1 MPWCP
6 AYLSI
11 TAALWENNI
20 IFSLTDEEKSKEV
33 QLVFRH
39 HKDANINTVL
49 TELSQ
54 LENIIDSILE
64 ETNNFDIGEIIAL
77 LKKVVSI
84 KEYLKQEQI
93 NAIKNYLE
101 SISFNNNNTQV
112 NEELQ
117 IEIKL
122 LLHYFD

>member
-1 MPWCP
+1 MQMI
-6 AYLSI
+6 YKLY
-11 TAALWENNI
+11 TNNFKEQNTSSSQEHNYQI
-20 IFSLTDEEKSKEV
+20 IQLFKESSLNDLKQLNKE
-33 QLVFRH
+33 
-39 HKDANINTVL
+39 
-49 TELSQ
+49 Q

-64 ETNNFDIGEIIAL
+64 ETNNFEINEIITL

-101 SISFNNNNTQV
+101 SISFNNNNNTQI